1 MYNDYT
7 KINYKLIKWFDLD
20 IIYLN
25 KIMIDIDFSLNEKKF
40 NSNLKSINTKEI
52 NGRLECLDLDS
63 YISFLR
69 DISFK
74 ISKDLEM
81 G

>member
-1 MYNDYT
+1 
-7 KINYKLIKWFDLD
+7 
-20 IIYLN
+20 
-25 KIMIDIDFSLNEKKF
+25 MIDIDFSLNEKKF